1 MRVSRWK
8 DVKERDKVSPERR
21 AAIRKELEDE
31 ILEADLR
38 GIRELLGKT
47 QAEVAD
53 TLKISQGQVSETERR
68 QDLRV
73 STLRRYVASLGGNLE
88 LVAHFGSRS
97 YRVTI

>member
-8 DVKERDKVSPERR
+8 DVNERDKVSPGRR
-21 AAIRKELEDE
+21 AVIRKELEDG

-47 QAEVAD
+47 QAEVDDA
-53 TLKISQGQVSETERR
+53 LKISQGQVSETERR
-68 QDLRV
+68 LDIRV

-97 YRVTI
+97 YRVTL